1 MAQIKPWVAPKNEWV
16 PLYIFD
22 DFEIHPQGA
31 VRRIEDGSIA
41 RTIHRSGVAYV
52 QLDRGA
58 RTGFYLLADLLLNT
72 WPKPKPVDNQYA
84 WEVFAAKYDHYGATI
99 IENLY
104 WTADKNS
111 TLRSGRWADALL
123 SLPCRIINPGSYT
136 EKRFSSIIE
145 AAKHFGLDPVDV
157 GKWCQNSAEEYGWI
171 WGIR

>member
-1 MAQIKPWVAPKNEWV
+1 M
-16 PLYIFD
+16 
-22 DFEIHPQGA
+22 
-31 VRRIEDGSIA
+31 
-41 RTIHRSGVAYV
+41 
-52 QLDRGA
+52 
-58 RTGFYLLADLLLNT
+58 
-72 WPKPKPVDNQYA
+72 DNQYA